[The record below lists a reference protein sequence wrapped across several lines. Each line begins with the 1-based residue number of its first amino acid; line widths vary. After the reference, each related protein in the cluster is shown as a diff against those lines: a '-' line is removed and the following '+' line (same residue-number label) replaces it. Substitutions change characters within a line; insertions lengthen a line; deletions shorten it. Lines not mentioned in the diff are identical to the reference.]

1 MRKRNWK
8 EYNRQLIQRGSLTF
22 LIDPKILNSKS
33 KSSQKNGR
41 PQEFSDPFITMLM
54 MVKIHFRLTYR
65 SLEGFMKY
73 LRDLNKWKCTIPSY
87 SLVCKRAVSIKNAL
101 PPLSKCHS
109 STILVDA
116 SGAKVLG
123 EGEWKVKIHGKQR
136 RRKWVKVHIAID
148 AATQEIV
155 AEATTKSSIKDGKVL
170 KTLLNDI
177 KDPLAAV
184 IADGAYDERAAREE
198 IRKRKAKALIPPPRN
213 ARLHGTDAD
222 RDDAVLII
230 RGLGGDKVAKSIWGK
245 LIGYSIRALAE
256 TAFSRMKRLFGER
269 LFSKIP
275 EKQAVENR
283 LRCVLLN
290 KMRVRDKVA
299 AASALG

>member
-22 LIDPKILNSKS
+22 LIDPEVINSKAQGS
-33 KSSQKNGR
+33 RKNGR
-41 PQEFSDPFITMLM
+41 PQEFSFSFITMLL

-73 LRDLNKWKCTIPSY
+73 LAGLNKWKCAIPSY
-87 SLVCKRAVSIKNAL
+87 SLICKRAISIKSSL

-136 RRKWVKVHIAID
+136 RRKWVKIHIAID
-148 AATQEIV
+148 AVTQEIV
-155 AEATTKSSIKDGKVL
+155 AETTTKSSMKDGKAL
-170 KTLLNDI
+170 KTLLDQV
-177 KDPLAAV
+177 KDPLANV

-198 IRKRKAKALIPPPRN
+198 IRKRNAKALIPPPRN
-213 ARLHGTDAD
+213 ARLHGTDPN

-230 RGLGGDKVAKSIWGK
+230 RGLGGDKMAKSIWGR
-245 LIGYSIRALAE
+245 LTGYSIRALVE

-275 EKQAVENR
+275 EKQEVENR
-283 LRCVLLN
+283 LRCILLN
-290 KMRVRDKVA
+290 KMHMRERDYV
-299 AASALG
+299 ASALG